1 MMQQRRLATDEA
13 FPLNAALIV
22 IDVQEAFSHPQWG
35 ERNNPEAEKNIAALI
50 ATWRRTKRPVIHI
63 RHISRTPGSLFALDA
78 PSSVLKAGVAPTH
91 GDRVIQKFENSAF
104 IDTDLEQR
112 LRNASI
118 AHVVIVGLTT
128 DHCVSTTTR
137 MAANLGF
144 MTILV
149 ADATATFARIGPH
162 GQHYTAQQMHDV
174 NIASLHEEFATIV
187 DTAELSALVDAS

>member
-13 FPLNAALIV
+13 LPLNAALIV
-22 IDVQEAFSHPQWG
+22 IDVQEAFSHPKWG
-35 ERNNPEAEKNIAALI
+35 ERNNLEAEKNIAALI

-91 GDRVIQKFENSAF
+91 GERVIQKFENSAF
-104 IDTDLEQR
+104 SDTDLEQR
-112 LRNASI
+112 LRDASI

-149 ADATATFARIGPH
+149 ADATATRIAHWPPRSTLHGAIDARR
-162 GQHYTAQQMHDV
+162 QHRESSRRIRDDRRYGR
-174 NIASLHEEFATIV
+174 
-187 DTAELSALVDAS
+187 ALGAGRR